1 MNMDHV
7 PELWKE
13 LRLEF
18 KDNLWKKYE
27 ELYDSLLEED
37 ETINKLN
44 TIRNRKLHSGGTG
57 LREIVEEPEEVEN
70 KSGQI
75 LVKSPEIL
83 NNFEEIVKKSNK
95 NPKNPLKKLHCIIC

>member
-27 ELYDSLLEED
+27 ELYVSLLEED
-37 ETINKLN
+37 EPINKLN
-44 TIRNRKLHSGGTG
+44 TIRTRKLNLGGTG
-57 LREIVEEPEEVEN
+57 LCP
-70 KSGQI
+70 
-75 LVKSPEIL
+75 
-83 NNFEEIVKKSNK
+83 IVKKPDEIVRDK
-95 NPKNPLKKLHCIIC
+95 NSDGIFNEPENIAKTKSEKKGKNTLKKLHCIIC